1 MRKFVTAA
9 MILALATPACA
20 QAPAMNLGAGMAPKK
35 TDVEIQR
42 EKDTENG
49 YKSGLSKIPD
59 AKGKTDP
66 WGAVRSGPAPQA
78 NKNAQ
83 APNSK

>member
-1 MRKFVTAA
+1 
-9 MILALATPACA
+9 MILALATPAYA
-20 QAPAMNLGAGMAPKK
+20 QAPAMNLLGGGMATKK

-49 YKSGLSKIPD
+49 YKSGLGKIPD

-66 WGAVRSGPAPQA
+66 WGTVRSGPAPQA

-83 APNSK
+83 APTSK